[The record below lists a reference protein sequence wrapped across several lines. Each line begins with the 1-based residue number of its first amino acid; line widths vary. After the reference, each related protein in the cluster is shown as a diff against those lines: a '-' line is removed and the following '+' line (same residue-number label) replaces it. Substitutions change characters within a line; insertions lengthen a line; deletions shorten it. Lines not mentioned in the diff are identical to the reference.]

1 MISNNE
7 NNISVKIEEG
17 SSLINI
23 QPKKKNLNAT
33 QPLND
38 PMEDNVMSD
47 IVTKTKYN
55 NVYDMQRKVDNIQKQ
70 VST

>member
-17 SSLINI
+17 SSSINI

>member
-1 MISNNE
+1 MISNDE
-7 NNISVKIEEG
+7 NNISVKIEEN
-17 SSLINI
+17 SSSINI
-23 QPKKKNLNAT
+23 QPKKKNLNST

-38 PMEDNVMSD
+38 PMDDNIMSD

-55 NVYDMQRKVDNIQKQ
+55 NVYEMQRKVDNIQKQ